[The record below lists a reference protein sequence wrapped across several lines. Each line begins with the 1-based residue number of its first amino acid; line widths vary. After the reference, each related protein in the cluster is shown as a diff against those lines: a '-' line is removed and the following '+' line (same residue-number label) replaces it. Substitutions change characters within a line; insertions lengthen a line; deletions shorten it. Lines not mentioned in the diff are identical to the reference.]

1 MATFE
6 RLEEVESTLQG
17 LAQHDPP
24 LALRISRES
33 GRKECRYM
41 HLFSGGLET
50 LTDFAE
56 EPAAIQVSSEEKIRK
71 FEEEIAM
78 MRSELEELK
87 RAFSEFK
94 SQF

>member
-1 MATFE
+1 
-6 RLEEVESTLQG
+6 
-17 LAQHDPP
+17 
-24 LALRISRES
+24 
-33 GRKECRYM
+33 M

-50 LTDFAE
+50 LTDFTE
-56 EPAAIQVSSEEKIRK
+56 ELAAIQISSEEKIRK